1 MNRAGRRS
9 DCSINCP
16 VVSADGSSRSQDN
29 NQPPESP
36 PGLAIAILNATQ
48 SIPSTSITPP
58 VVIIRKPFP
67 GPAPI
72 VAQSGAAPQA
82 QLDTSQMSSAAGD
95 CAAPSAELVSGA
107 NHVSI
112 ESDSSSSSAYTSMIS
127 LPVANDQTS
136 NEEAYVPAEVEAVVS
151 SFFLLDS

>member
-72 VAQSGAAPQA
+72 VAQSAAAPQA
-82 QLDTSQMSSAAGD
+82 QLDTSQMSSAADD

-112 ESDSSSSSAYTSMIS
+112 ECDSSSSAYTSMIS
-127 LPVANDQTS
+127 LNNDQTS

-151 SFFLLDS
+151 PFFFLLDF